1 MTEKEMHALHDDL
14 VCIRLQLRYALDN
27 IDSISKRKRVT
38 GAIEFVVSMLD
49 DFCEMTKG
57 ESK

>member
-1 MTEKEMHALHDDL
+1 MTDKEVRALHDDL

-38 GAIEFVVSMLD
+38 GALEFVASMLD
-49 DFCEMTKG
+49 DFCDMTQG
-57 ESK
+57 ETK

>member
-1 MTEKEMHALHDDL
+1 VRALHDDL

-27 IDSISKRKRVT
+27 IDSVSKRKRVT
-38 GAIEFVVSMLD
+38 GALEFVVSMLD

>member
-1 MTEKEMHALHDDL
+1 MTKEEVSALHDDL

-27 IDSISKRKRVT
+27 IDSVSKRKRVT
-38 GAIEFVVSMLD
+38 GALEFVVSMLD